1 MKRGSIIPNLDW
13 ITILLFLLMVLMG
26 WLNIFSAIY
35 NESHPSIL
43 DFNQKY
49 GKQFLWILAALFMA
63 VVLILIDHRFFE
75 FFGYFIYGIA
85 IFTLIAVLI
94 VGKEINGSKS
104 WFVMGGFQVQPS
116 EFAKPAVALA
126 LAKYLS
132 TFNINIKKV
141 STFIKVAVFIFLP
154 SLLILLQPDTG
165 SALVFFAFVF
175 PVYRE
180 GFSGVILVTLFA
192 LALLFI
198 LVLLVNELILLVI
211 ILSIGFLIYWVIAK
225 SFRKFLTALLI
236 YIGFFLL
243 SFGVISFLGAESI
256 YNKSALIALLLSV
269 IAFLIMAYFYR
280 IKQVSMLI
288 FAITA
293 AVFYTFTVDYSFEHF
308 LSDYQ
313 QRRVNIM
320 LGIVSDPLGAGYNVN
335 QSMIAIGSGGF
346 AGKGFL
352 QGTQTKL
359 DFVPEQSTDFIFCT
373 VGEEWGFRG
382 TLVVIVLFLTLFVRL
397 IQLAERQKE
406 SFARI
411 YGYGVV
417 SVLFIHFFINIA
429 MTIGFFPVVGIPL
442 PFFSYGGSSLWAF
455 TILLFIFLRLDAGRV
470 ESS

>member
-1 MKRGSIIPNLDW
+1 VKRGNIISNLDW
-13 ITILLFLLMVLMG
+13 ITILLFLLLVFLG

-43 DFNQKY
+43 DFNQRY

-63 VVLILIDHRFFE
+63 VVIIILDHRFFE
-75 FFGYFIYGIA
+75 FFGYFIYGFA
-85 IFTLIAVLI
+85 IFTLLVVLI
-94 VGKEINGSKS
+94 AGKEINGSKS
-104 WFVMGGFQVQPS
+104 WFVLGGFQIQPS

-141 STFIKVAVFIFLP
+141 NTFIKVATVIFLP
-154 SLLILLQPDTG
+154 ALLILLQPDTG
-165 SALVFFAFVF
+165 SAMVFFAFVL

-180 GFSGVILVTLFA
+180 GFSGGILIAMLS

-198 LVLLVNELILLVI
+198 LVLLLHELIILMVI
-211 ILSIGFLIYWVIAK
+211 LGIGFLVYWMISK
-225 SFRKFLTALLI
+225 SFKSLLITLLI
-236 YIGFFLL
+236 YTGFFLA
-243 SFGVISFLGAESI
+243 SFGVIYLIGNKAE
-256 YNKSALIALLLSV
+256 YYVSALIALLFSIITYLS
-269 IAFLIMAYFYR
+269 MAYFYR
-280 IKQVSMLI
+280 IRKVGLLI
-288 FAITA
+288 LLVA
-293 AVFYTFTVDYSFEHF
+293 ASVFYTFAVDYSFEHF

-320 LGIVSDPLGAGYNVN
+320 LGIQSDPLGAGYNVN

-359 DFVPEQSTDFIFCT
+359 NFVPEQSTDFIFCT
-373 VGEEWGFRG
+373 VGEEWGFIG
-382 TLVVIVLFLTLFVRL
+382 TFFVIILFLVLFVRL

-406 SFARI
+406 TFARV
-411 YGYGVV
+411 YGYGVI
-417 SVLFIHFFINIA
+417 SVMFMHFFINIA
-429 MTIGFFPVVGIPL
+429 MTIGLFPVVGIPL

-455 TILLFIFLRLDAGRV
+455 TILLFIFLRLDAGRM
-470 ESS
+470 E